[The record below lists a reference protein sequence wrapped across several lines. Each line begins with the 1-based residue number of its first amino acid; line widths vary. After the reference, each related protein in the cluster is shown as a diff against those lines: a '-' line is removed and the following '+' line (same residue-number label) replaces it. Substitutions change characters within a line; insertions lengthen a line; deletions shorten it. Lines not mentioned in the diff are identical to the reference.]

1 MYFIDVVGMSL
12 GVDEDM
18 PIPAGTFGNNST
30 ILDVGTT
37 FTMLTPAAYMPL
49 RDCFRKQMSQN
60 NFSLQ
65 RFDGFDMCFN
75 LTGVR
80 A

>member
-1 MYFIDVVGMSL
+1 
-12 GVDEDM
+12 
-18 PIPAGTFGNNST
+18 
-30 ILDVGTT
+30 
-37 FTMLTPAAYMPL
+37 MLTPAAYMPL